1 MKIIFSSPPQLHHK
15 THTIHH
21 PQPPNDD
28 SNAATLSLRGPGNL
42 ICRDMLQ
49 NPDFESPP
57 TNITANATSPFLL
70 LTEANTIPGWPFN
83 GTVWYVTSG
92 LNVSLPGNGHAV
104 QLGQGGMINQA
115 FSANGN
121 YNDYVLTFT
130 LAPDSKDCSNNST
143 AVNVSAPVRSKVVF
157 LEGHFGKDMW
167 ESHACYLGSWGDER
181 EKINLEIQ
189 RASISRDS
197 NLTCDPIVDTFLI
210 TRIGMPIRYGDNM
223 LVNGGF
229 EVGPAF
235 LSNSSQGI
243 LLHEE
248 PDSLQS
254 PLQQWSIIGTV
265 KYIDSKHYSVPE
277 GKAAIE
283 LVSRGAP
290 SGIFT
295 IPALTKGSTYNL
307 EFMVGDANDSCV
319 GDLIVYAQIGTSTEN
334 FTMQSNGTGSAQK
347 QFITF
352 KADSSATPISFVSY
366 NESQTSDHVFCGPVI
381 DNVILRSSYALQQKL
396 QLGISFSSLVL
407 TIVIL
412 WMGA

>member
-1 MKIIFSSPPQLHHK
+1 MMTLMRLSFLFVVLAISS
-15 THTIHH
+15 
-21 PQPPNDD
+21 
-28 SNAATLSLRGPGNL
+28 A
-42 ICRDMLQ
+42 DMLQ

-70 LTEANTIPGWPFN
+70 LTKANTIPGWSFN

-189 RASISRDS
+189 RASISTDS

-210 TRIGMPIRYGDNM
+210 TRIGMPIRYG
-223 LVNGGF
+223 
-229 EVGPAF
+229 
-235 LSNSSQGI
+235 
-243 LLHEE
+243 
-248 PDSLQS
+248 
-254 PLQQWSIIGTV
+254 GT
-265 KYIDSKHYSVPE
+265 
-277 GKAAIE
+277 
-283 LVSRGAP
+283 
-290 SGIFT
+290 
-295 IPALTKGSTYNL
+295 
-307 EFMVGDANDSCV
+307 
-319 GDLIVYAQIGTSTEN
+319 
-334 FTMQSNGTGSAQK
+334 
-347 QFITF
+347 
-352 KADSSATPISFVSY
+352 
-366 NESQTSDHVFCGPVI
+366 
-381 DNVILRSSYALQQKL
+381 
-396 QLGISFSSLVL
+396 
-407 TIVIL
+407 
-412 WMGA
+412 

>member
-1 MKIIFSSPPQLHHK
+1 
-15 THTIHH
+15 
-21 PQPPNDD
+21 
-28 SNAATLSLRGPGNL
+28 
-42 ICRDMLQ
+42 
-49 NPDFESPP
+49 
-57 TNITANATSPFLL
+57 
-70 LTEANTIPGWPFN
+70 
-83 GTVWYVTSG
+83 
-92 LNVSLPGNGHAV
+92 
-104 QLGQGGMINQA
+104 
-115 FSANGN
+115 
-121 YNDYVLTFT
+121 
-130 LAPDSKDCSNNST
+130 
-143 AVNVSAPVRSKVVF
+143 
-157 LEGHFGKDMW
+157 
-167 ESHACYLGSWGDER
+167 
-181 EKINLEIQ
+181 
-189 RASISRDS
+189 
-197 NLTCDPIVDTFLI
+197 
-210 TRIGMPIRYGDNM
+210 M

-334 FTMQSNGTGSAQK
+334 FTMRSNGTGSAQK